1 MNWNDP
7 TPTPVLADIIYA
19 GAGGHHLRRCW
30 RTSSTPVLADAN
42 EHSKNSWDV
51 LKWDVLKSVRQK

>member
-19 GAGGHHLRRCW
+19 
-30 RTSSTPVLADAN
+30 N
-42 EHSKNSWDV
+42 EHGKNSWDV
-51 LKWDVLKSVRQK
+51 LKWDVLKSVGRKYEKGKLVACYDQ